1 MKLDIDLECTRVT
14 DIEPYTACRMGV
26 TLEDVD
32 LSDLCS
38 TYKTQLL
45 KVLGSEVLIETLED
59 AGYVVTEEE

>member
-1 MKLDIDLECTRVT
+1 MKLDMDLECTKIAG
-14 DIEPYTACRMGV
+14 IEPYTRYRMGV

-45 KVLGSEVLIETLED
+45 EALGNEVLIEALEEV
-59 AGYVVTEEE
+59 GYVVTEEV